1 MSTFTNVLQ
10 QRINALQNQIRNLQE
25 QNNNLRRRA
34 RYLLEAA
41 PSTDL
46 LMGPTDDTQTPNQG
60 PLGQYGGANPDERYT
75 MSTTQDPSIPGPNQG
90 IRQTTLGQIMR
101 EGSYEN
107 GVYTYTAGVHTY
119 VYSPGPPAVVQYYKN
134 GELHRTYT
142 WSPTYLGSRSWGWS
156 SS

>member
-10 QRINALQNQIRNLQE
+10 QRINALENQIRNLQE

-41 PSTDL
+41 PSADVSRLSTDVQA
-46 LMGPTDDTQTPNQG
+46 PSQG
-60 PLGQYGGANPDERYT
+60 PLGQYGGTNPNDRYT
-75 MSTTQDPSIPGPNQG
+75 MSATQDPSIPGPNQG
-90 IRQTTLGQIMR
+90 IRQTTLGEIMR
-101 EGSYEN
+101 KGSYEN
-107 GVYTYTAGVHTY
+107 GVYTYTEGSSTY

-134 GELHRTYT
+134 GELQRTYT
-142 WSPTYLGSRSWGWS
+142 WSPTYYGSPFYGWS

>member
-10 QRINALQNQIRNLQE
+10 QRINALQNQIRYLQE
-25 QNNNLRRRA
+25 HNYNLNKIT
-34 RYLLEAA
+34 RYLLESA
-41 PSTDL
+41 PSTGMSMLPVADASQVPDQV
-46 LMGPTDDTQTPNQG
+46 GPS
-60 PLGQYGGANPDERYT
+60 GQYGGNPDRYT

-134 GELHRTYT
+134 GELQRTYT